1 MKLAL
6 LSVFDKTGIVELAQS
21 LVDTGYQLVSTGGTY
36 QLLQDSNVPVT
47 YISAVT
53 EFPEILDGRVKTL
66 HPRIHGGILAKDID
80 EHRQQLEQIG
90 GKLIDLV
97 VVNLYPF
104 EAVSQDPSAS
114 DEKVIENIDIGGPT
128 LLRAAAKNHARV
140 TVICDPKD
148 YDWVLERL
156 KSGNLNQTDRKH
168 LAAKAFNHTAYY
180 DTLIAQYLGQP
191 AFAER
196 MTVALAKIA
205 DLRYGEN
212 PHQQAAFYQ
221 QVPPLP
227 ASIAQAQQLH
237 GKALSYNNI
246 YDAQAAWQLV
256 SQFQE
261 PCAVAVKHNNPCG
274 LAIGANLYEAYL
286 RAYESDPVSI
296 FGGIVACNRKVDLRT
311 AKEMSK
317 IFLEVIIAPEF
328 SEEALV
334 VLTKKANL
342 RLLQLDPAQSADLD
356 WKKVSGGFLIQ
367 EADLA
372 DLDRNQ
378 LKIVTNREPSDQ
390 EWEDLF
396 FGWKVVKYVK
406 SNAIVLCKDKQLIG
420 VGAGQMNRVQ
430 SVRLSIDQAG
440 NQAQG
445 SVLASDAFF
454 PFADSIELA
463 ASKGVTAIIQPGGS
477 IRDQEVIDACNRHG
491 VAMVFTGIR
500 HFRH

>member
-342 RLLQLDPAQSADLD
+342 RLLELDPAQSADLD

>member
-205 DLRYGEN
+205 DLRYAKIPIN
-212 PHQQAAFYQ
+212 KQPSINKFLHCR
-221 QVPPLP
+221 QVL
-227 ASIAQAQQLH
+227 
-237 GKALSYNNI
+237 
-246 YDAQAAWQLV
+246 
-256 SQFQE
+256 
-261 PCAVAVKHNNPCG
+261 
-274 LAIGANLYEAYL
+274 
-286 RAYESDPVSI
+286 
-296 FGGIVACNRKVDLRT
+296 
-311 AKEMSK
+311 
-317 IFLEVIIAPEF
+317 
-328 SEEALV
+328 
-334 VLTKKANL
+334 L
-342 RLLQLDPAQSADLD
+342 RLSSFTERPY
-356 WKKVSGGFLIQ
+356 LI
-367 EADLA
+367 
-372 DLDRNQ
+372 
-378 LKIVTNREPSDQ
+378 TTSMMP
-390 EWEDLF
+390 
-396 FGWKVVKYVK
+396 
-406 SNAIVLCKDKQLIG
+406 
-420 VGAGQMNRVQ
+420 
-430 SVRLSIDQAG
+430 RLPG
-440 NQAQG
+440 N
-445 SVLASDAFF
+445 
-454 PFADSIELA
+454 
-463 ASKGVTAIIQPGGS
+463 
-477 IRDQEVIDACNRHG
+477 
-491 VAMVFTGIR
+491 
-500 HFRH
+500 